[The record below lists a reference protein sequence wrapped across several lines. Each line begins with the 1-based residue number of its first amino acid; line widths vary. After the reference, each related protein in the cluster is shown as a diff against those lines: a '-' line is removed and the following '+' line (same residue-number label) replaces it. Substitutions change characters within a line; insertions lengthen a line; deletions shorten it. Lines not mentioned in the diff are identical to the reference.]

1 MVTII
6 LLKGAVIH
14 PKDAMGVTTPLH
26 GFAPLRETG
35 SLFVWA
41 QADQ

>member
-6 LLKGAVIH
+6 LLKGAMIH
-14 PKDAMGVTTPLH
+14 PKDAMGGTTPLH
-26 GFAPLRETG
+26 GFASLRETG
-35 SLFVWA
+35 FLFVSA